1 MERGTQRKSPGWREI
16 GGAAPLGPGLGLLNG
31 STLTCVQGV
40 GVCPGAVWD
49 DKNLGGI
56 VSTEEGQI
64 IT

>member
-1 MERGTQRKSPGWREI
+1 MEIDTERKSPGWREI

-31 STLTCVQGV
+31 PALTCVQ